1 MQAVSAKPKHRQA
14 IVAAAVRLFRRPGFA
29 ATGLAQIVEASGA
42 PKGSLYHYF
51 PAGKAAIGAA
61 AVTAAG
67 ATVSATIAALPK
79 GERPGDFLRE
89 YSRLMAGW
97 MRTSGYRD
105 GCPIATTVLEEAAD
119 TDAIAAAAQAAISDW
134 RDALADRLSQ
144 TANPEA
150 LALLVTATVEGAL
163 ILARAARSDA
173 PILEA
178 GETLAAL
185 IDAAGGAAGARS
197 G

>member
-14 IVAAAVRLFRRPGFA
+14 IVAAAVRLFRRQGFA

>member
-14 IVAAAVRLFRRPGFA
+14 IVAAAVRLFRRQGFA

-79 GERPGDFLRE
+79 GERSGDFLRE